1 MSERELIEGIIR
13 RDREAVKLLV
23 DLYQEQVI
31 RTAFH
36 FLGNMED
43 AEDLSQEI
51 FLDVIGSIHRFRMDS
66 KLSTWIYRI
75 VVNRSLNEVNKKKRR
90 ERLHMIGNYFQPGG
104 REKTTGKSWHSD
116 PGYPDEQENRELLKK
131 AVDSLPLRQKTVFV
145 LSKYDD
151 RSHKE
156 ISEITGLSISAIE
169 SLIFR
174 AKQKLQ
180 KMLAVHFSEY
190 VKE

>member
-1 MSERELIEGIIR
+1 MSEKELIEGIKK

-23 DLYQEQVI
+23 DNYQEQVI

-51 FLDVIGSIHRFRMDS
+51 FMDVISSIHRFRMDS

-90 ERLHMIGNYFQPGG
+90 QRMQLIGTYFQTGG
-104 REKTTGKSWHSD
+104 KEKTTGNSGHSD
-116 PGYPDEQENRELLKK
+116 PESPDEQENREFLQK
-131 AVDSLPLRQKTVFV
+131 AVDSLPLRQRTVFV
-145 LSKYDD
+145 LSKYED